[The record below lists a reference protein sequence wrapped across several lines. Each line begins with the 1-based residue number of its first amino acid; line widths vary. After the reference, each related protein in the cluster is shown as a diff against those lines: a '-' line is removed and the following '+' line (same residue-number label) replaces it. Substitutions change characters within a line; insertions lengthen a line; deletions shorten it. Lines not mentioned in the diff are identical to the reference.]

1 MLQIIFILLA
11 LPSLLA
17 FSLAPSSGVM
27 TRTMSTI
34 SMSGGRSQAE
44 KGLSKRGMFLQ
55 LKQKLKSAA
64 EIPGFF
70 QVGEGEPDIEL
81 YCKSNKDGT
90 QIGDC
95 PFTQFL
101 QVSKIV
107 IIILLKYTYL

>member
-1 MLQIIFILLA
+1 MLRIFFILLA
-11 LPSLLA
+11 LPSLLVA
-17 FSLAPSSGVM
+17 FSLAPSSGV
-27 TRTMSTI
+27 RTKSMSI
-34 SMSGGRSQAE
+34 NMSGGRSQSE

-101 QVSKIV
+101 QVNFTFSFM
-107 IIILLKYTYL
+107 T

>member
-1 MLQIIFILLA
+1 
-11 LPSLLA
+11 
-17 FSLAPSSGVM
+17 
-27 TRTMSTI
+27 
-34 SMSGGRSQAE
+34 MSGGRSQAE

-70 QVGEGEPDIEL
+70 QVGEGEPDVEL

-101 QVSKIV
+101 QVSLFTHNV
-107 IIILLKYTYL
+107 IDLHS

>member
-11 LPSLLA
+11 LPSLLG
-17 FSLAPSSGVM
+17 FSVAPSSGIM
-27 TRTMSTI
+27 TRRKISI

-70 QVGEGEPDIEL
+70 QVGEGEPDVEL

-101 QVSKIV
+101 QVSLFTHNV
-107 IIILLKYTYL
+107 IDLHS